1 MQILASALPG
11 FRDLRAPLTAG
22 YLWLVFL
29 WIWLKPDLTARPTN
43 ELAGAVYDLG
53 KAAGPIWVGL
63 AVGIVAYL
71 IGAVSQVLSPAINWA
86 LDKIWQKLYHHF
98 ATRQFN
104 SDGSK
109 NKPLPKAFLAY
120 HRDPLDK
127 ICDIALNRM
136 YAYGYQNTDGS
147 TPNYEEEVGNEAS
160 IAREGLHEEIKLP
173 ATLLLGKEPELFTEA
188 DRLKSESQ
196 FRLTIV
202 PPLTV
207 ITVYIALTE
216 SLWWL
221 LIMIPLLILVWQSH
235 TRNLEYRYLMFGAI
249 QRGVIDSES
258 VEEFKAWVNSLHP
271 ESTSRTVDTNALVP
285 GNDPKPD

>member
-22 YLWLVFL
+22 YLWLILL
-29 WIWLKPDLTARPTN
+29 WIALKPDLAMRPTN
-43 ELAGAVYDLG
+43 EVAGSVYDLG
-53 KAAGPIWVGL
+53 KHVGPIWIGL
-63 AVGIVAYL
+63 GLSVAAYL
-71 IGAVSQVLSPAINWA
+71 IGAVSQALSPTINSL
-86 LDKIWQKLYHHF
+86 LDRIWQRLYHHY
-98 ATRQFN
+98 ASREFN

-109 NKPLPKAFLAY
+109 NKSLPKMFLTY

-127 ICDIALNRM
+127 LCDIALNRM
-136 YAYGYQNTDGS
+136 YAYQYRNANGD
-147 TPNYEEEVGNEAS
+147 TPNYEEKVDEEAS
-160 IAREGLHEEIKLP
+160 VAREGLYEEIKLP

-188 DRLKSESQ
+188 DRLKAEGQ
-196 FRLTIV
+196 FRLSIV

-207 ITVYIALTE
+207 ITVYIALTL

-221 LIMIPLLILVWQSH
+221 FIIIPILILLWQSH

-258 VEEFKAWVNSLHP
+258 VEQFKAWVNSLQP
-271 ESTSRTVDTNALVP
+271 ESTSRTIDVLQRI
-285 GNDPKPD
+285 GE